1 MIFEEKEYVI
11 DDKKVILR
19 SAKPSDAE
27 TMITYLKTVCGET
40 RFLMYESDEIQYTLS
55 EEITFINSHNESKE
69 AMLILA
75 FVDGKYAGNCSFEGK
90 FGSRRVKHR
99 AGIGIALYTKIYRFR
114 SGKIDVEL
122 SVKGNRNRRI

>member
-40 RFLMYESDEIQYTLS
+40 RFLMYESDEIQYTLP
-55 EEITFINSHNESKE
+55 EEIEFINSHNESKE

-75 FVDGKYAGNCSFEGK
+75 FVDGNYAGN
-90 FGSRRVKHR
+90 
-99 AGIGIALYTKIYRFR
+99 
-114 SGKIDVEL
+114 
-122 SVKGNRNRRI
+122 